1 MEIVSGTKMA
11 AAIDDLATNDLEN
24 AEEAMAEQ
32 LSRGDFR
39 DLWGRS

>member
-32 LSRGDFR
+32 LAEERLRAAIDPV
-39 DLWGRS
+39 